1 MKLET
6 ITNYLNP
13 KNYTLSISENN
24 LYINNYNKI
33 EEITDEKLTIIIKNK
48 KFKISGNNFKVKK
61 MIDEEILLNGQT
73 NKIEIININD

>member
-33 EEITDEKLTIIIKNK
+33 EEITDEKLIIIIKNK